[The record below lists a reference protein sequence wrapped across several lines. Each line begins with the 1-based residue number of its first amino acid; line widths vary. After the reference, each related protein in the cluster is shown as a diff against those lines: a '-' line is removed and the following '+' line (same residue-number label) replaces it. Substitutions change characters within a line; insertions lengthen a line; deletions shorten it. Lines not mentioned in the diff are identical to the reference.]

1 MVSILSTE
9 QTVTA
14 ELGNLE
20 ARRQVAKLYR
30 LGIGG
35 EKNKKR
41 ETCIMK
47 KQQLVVMQLRFIIS
61 KLMSGMQ
68 EGPESSEALDHP
80 SQPWMKPFN

>member
-1 MVSILSTE
+1 MHLNNTK
-9 QTVTA
+9 TA

-41 ETCIMK
+41 ETCK
-47 KQQLVVMQLRFIIS
+47 
-61 KLMSGMQ
+61 
-68 EGPESSEALDHP
+68 EAAIGGHAAAIYNLEADE
-80 SQPWMKPFN
+80 WNAGRTRE